1 MRSIL
6 ETQDTQLDW
15 FETNGCKVYVV
26 HPAETTP
33 ACLYFLASARL
44 LDLGEALGLTEDCEE
59 YIADGALSR
68 DGEWTVRARLE
79 GTFHS
84 DIFQDLK
91 AYAKKLMRI
100 K

>member
-15 FETNGCKVYVV
+15 FETNGRKVYVV

-33 ACLYFLASARL
+33 ARLYFLASARV

-59 YIADGALSR
+59 YIADGTLSR
-68 DGEWTVRARLE
+68 DGEWAMRARLE
-79 GTFHS
+79 GTFYS

-91 AYAKKLMRI
+91 TYAKELMGI